1 MDVSHTQID
10 SRRGKGNFGEQKV
23 VDWLQKNGY
32 SILRQNYTC
41 RQGEVDI
48 IAQKDEVVAFI
59 EVKTRLKLYFDLS
72 QVITYSKKKKI
83 IATAKN
89 YISRYGDQNKVY
101 RFDVALVEKVDNNF
115 DINYISN
122 AFWGS

>member
-10 SRRGKGNFGEQKV
+10 SRRYKGNFGEQKV
-23 VDWLQKNGY
+23 VEWLQKNGY